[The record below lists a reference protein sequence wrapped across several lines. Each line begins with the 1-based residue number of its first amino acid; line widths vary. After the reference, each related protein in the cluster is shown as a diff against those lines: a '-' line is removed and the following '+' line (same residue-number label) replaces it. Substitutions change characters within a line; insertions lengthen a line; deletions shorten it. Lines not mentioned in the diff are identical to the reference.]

1 MSYDSITLT
10 TSTYTPTNHYITI
23 TTPKTH
29 PARAVDFGTAAE
41 GANAATEDAKRAPI
55 ARENFIF
62 PIFTSEECLLNCKQ
76 VDVEEKETHT
86 QEIQKG
92 EKETSG
98 FASKRCSWNSNG

>member
-1 MSYDSITLT
+1 MIASLSLLQPILPQTI
-10 TSTYTPTNHYITI
+10 ITI

-62 PIFTSEECLLNCKQ
+62 PIFTSE
-76 VDVEEKETHT
+76 DVSNRLMSKKKKRT
-86 QEIQKG
+86 KRSKRFG
-92 EKETSG
+92 EKEMSG